1 MTIKLQ
7 YFGLIAACCGLHK
20 ESMQLPEGSTVA
32 DLRTLLIQKYPD
44 LGSKSFQ
51 LARNLKIAADT
62 EVLKEA
68 DELALLPP
76 FAGG

>member
-32 DLRTLLIQKYPD
+32 DLRTFLSKNILI
-44 LGSKSFQ
+44 
-51 LARNLKIAADT
+51 
-62 EVLKEA
+62 
-68 DELALLPP
+68 
-76 FAGG
+76 

>member
-1 MTIKLQ
+1 
-7 YFGLIAACCGLHK
+7 
-20 ESMQLPEGSTVA
+20 MQLPEGSTVA

-44 LGSKSFQ
+44 LDSKSFQ